1 MEYAN
6 FGFSSIDGERTWQA
20 DRRPGQSIPVAEWRQ
35 EDPGITPV
43 GDVWGGSRL
52 PVPFAAPGDRLHNA
66 FTNEELTVEDADGGP
81 SLPLERVLGAFP
93 LALLHTV

>member
-1 MEYAN
+1 MV
-6 FGFSSIDGERTWQA
+6 
-20 DRRPGQSIPVAEWRQ
+20 VAPRLLTRLASGG
-35 EDPGITPV
+35 DLLTPV